1 MNSNQTLLEIEKVK
15 TKIEESLKRYG
26 EYSTELIE
34 LYEEI
39 ADLYCSLNEF
49 EECKKYLLKVLEIK
63 RHFYGETNIAL
74 IKTYDQLAT
83 VSDDKDEIVFYF
95 NEVLRIKKLLY
106 GEKHIETAN
115 TYVELANVY
124 AYVTEFEL
132 AEKYYL
138 IAVDIYSI
146 KDDCGREL
154 MGCYNELASIYWELT
169 NYEEALKYGKKAYNK
184 AIINNI
190 LKPLGDKV
198 KVTIDD
204 EVVFDGKA
212 LLMAFGNGN
221 FYGGGYNC
229 TPCADVSDGLIDYQ
243 IVKKVSVLTFAT
255 LIGKYKKG
263 LIFGNPKYKRIAK
276 SGKAKKIIVESPN
289 TLTICIDGET
299 IHRNKVTIE
308 ILKHKIRFILPKK

>member
-1 MNSNQTLLEIEKVK
+1 MNTNQTLLEIEKVK

-49 EECKKYLLKVLEIK
+49 EECKKYLLKVLKIK
-63 RHFYGETNIAL
+63 KHFYGETNIAL

-124 AYVTEFEL
+124 VYVTEFEL

-154 MGCYNELASIYWELT
+154 IGCYNELASIYWDLS

-184 AIINNI
+184 ALDIYGELHHDTAGHALSVAIMCDEM
-190 LKPLGDKV
+190 DKYEEAV
-198 KVTIDD
+198 EYFELAIKLYTN
-204 EVVFDGKA
+204 
-212 LLMAFGNGN
+212 L
-221 FYGGGYNC
+221 YG
-229 TPCADVSDGLIDYQ
+229 
-243 IVKKVSVLTFAT
+243 
-255 LIGKYKKG
+255 
-263 LIFGNPKYKRIAK
+263 
-276 SGKAKKIIVESPN
+276 E
-289 TLTICIDGET
+289 DGEYT
-299 IHRNKVTIE
+299 IFAKEEYQKTLNK
-308 ILKHKIRFILPKK
+308 KH

>member
-1 MNSNQTLLEIEKVK
+1 MKYYFI
-15 TKIEESLKRYG
+15 
-26 EYSTELIE
+26 
-34 LYEEI
+34 
-39 ADLYCSLNEF
+39 LNPTAGSGIKGKEFLTRF
-49 EECKKYLLKVLEIK
+49 EELKSKNEYDLNIYETIGVGDSTRFVAEICTKYPDEDICIFACGGDGTMNEVVTGVANYSNAILGIVPTGSCNDFLKSFNEYDFMDLEKQVNGTIIKCDLLKVDE
-63 RHFYGETNIAL
+63 FYSLNVTNIGFDA
-74 IKTYDQLAT
+74 KVNYDQ
-83 VSDDKDEIVFYF
+83 IR
-95 NEVLRIKKLLY
+95 LRPKY
-106 GEKHIETAN
+106 N
-115 TYVELANVY
+115 NV
-124 AYVTEFEL
+124 
-132 AEKYYL
+132 
-138 IAVDIYSI
+138 
-146 KDDCGREL
+146 
-154 MGCYNELASIYWELT
+154 
-169 NYEEALKYGKKAYNK
+169 KKAYNK

-204 EVVFDGKA
+204 EVIFDGKA

-243 IVKKVSVLTFAT
+243 IIKKVSVITFAA
-255 LIGKYKKG
+255 LIGKFKKG
-263 LIFGNPKYKRIAK
+263 LIYGNPKYKRIAK

>member
-1 MNSNQTLLEIEKVK
+1 MKYYFI
-15 TKIEESLKRYG
+15 
-26 EYSTELIE
+26 
-34 LYEEI
+34 
-39 ADLYCSLNEF
+39 LNPTAGSGIKGKEFLTRF
-49 EECKKYLLKVLEIK
+49 EELKSKNEYDLNIYETVGVGDSTRFVAEICTKYPDEDICIFACGGDGTMNEVVTGVANYSNAILGIVPTGSCNDFLKSFKDYDFMDLEKQVNGTIINCDLLKVDE
-63 RHFYGETNIAL
+63 FYSLNVTNIGFDA
-74 IKTYDQLAT
+74 KVNYDQ
-83 VSDDKDEIVFYF
+83 IR
-95 NEVLRIKKLLY
+95 LRPKY
-106 GEKHIETAN
+106 N
-115 TYVELANVY
+115 NV
-124 AYVTEFEL
+124 
-132 AEKYYL
+132 
-138 IAVDIYSI
+138 
-146 KDDCGREL
+146 
-154 MGCYNELASIYWELT
+154 
-169 NYEEALKYGKKAYNK
+169 KKAYNK

-263 LIFGNPKYKRIAK
+263 LIFGNPKYKHIAK

>member
-1 MNSNQTLLEIEKVK
+1 MKYYFI
-15 TKIEESLKRYG
+15 
-26 EYSTELIE
+26 
-34 LYEEI
+34 
-39 ADLYCSLNEF
+39 LNPTAGSGIKGKEFLTRF
-49 EECKKYLLKVLEIK
+49 EELKSKNEYDLNIYETVGVGDSTRFVAEICTKYPDEDICIFACGGDGTMNEVVTGVANYSNAILGIVPTGSCNDFLKSFNEYDFMDLEKQVNGTIINCDLLKVDE
-63 RHFYGETNIAL
+63 FYSLNVTNIGFDA
-74 IKTYDQLAT
+74 KVNYDQ
-83 VSDDKDEIVFYF
+83 IR
-95 NEVLRIKKLLY
+95 LRPKY
-106 GEKHIETAN
+106 N
-115 TYVELANVY
+115 NV
-124 AYVTEFEL
+124 
-132 AEKYYL
+132 
-138 IAVDIYSI
+138 
-146 KDDCGREL
+146 
-154 MGCYNELASIYWELT
+154 
-169 NYEEALKYGKKAYNK
+169 KKAYNK

-243 IVKKVSVLTFAT
+243 IIKKVSVITFAA
-255 LIGKYKKG
+255 LIGKFKKG
-263 LIFGNPKYKRIAK
+263 LIYGNPKYKRIAK

>member
-1 MNSNQTLLEIEKVK
+1 MKYYFI
-15 TKIEESLKRYG
+15 
-26 EYSTELIE
+26 
-34 LYEEI
+34 
-39 ADLYCSLNEF
+39 LNPTAGSGIKGKEFLTSF
-49 EECKKYLLKVLEIK
+49 EELKSKNEYDLNIYETVGVGDSTRFVAEICTKYPDEDICIFACGGDGTMNEVVTGVANYSNAILGIVPTGSCNDFLKSFNEYDFMDLEKQVNGTIINCDLLKVDE
-63 RHFYGETNIAL
+63 FYSLNVTNIGFDA
-74 IKTYDQLAT
+74 KVNYDQ
-83 VSDDKDEIVFYF
+83 IR
-95 NEVLRIKKLLY
+95 LRPKY
-106 GEKHIETAN
+106 N
-115 TYVELANVY
+115 NV
-124 AYVTEFEL
+124 
-132 AEKYYL
+132 
-138 IAVDIYSI
+138 
-146 KDDCGREL
+146 
-154 MGCYNELASIYWELT
+154 
-169 NYEEALKYGKKAYNK
+169 KKAYNK

-243 IVKKVSVLTFAT
+243 IIKKVSVITFAA
-255 LIGKYKKG
+255 LIGKFKKG
-263 LIFGNPKYKRIAK
+263 LIYGNPKYKRIAE

>member
-1 MNSNQTLLEIEKVK
+1 MKYYFILNPTAGSGIKGKEFLT
-15 TKIEESLKRYG
+15 R
-26 EYSTELIE
+26 
-34 LYEEI
+34 YEELKSKNEY
-39 ADLYCSLNEF
+39 DLNIYETVGVGDSTRFVAEICTKYPDEDICIFACGGDGTMNEVVTGVANYSNAILGIVPTGSCNDF
-49 EECKKYLLKVLEIK
+49 LKSFNEYDFMDLEKQVNGTIINCDLLKVDE
-63 RHFYGETNIAL
+63 FYSLNVTNIGFDA
-74 IKTYDQLAT
+74 KVNYDQ
-83 VSDDKDEIVFYF
+83 IR
-95 NEVLRIKKLLY
+95 LRPKY
-106 GEKHIETAN
+106 H
-115 TYVELANVY
+115 NV
-124 AYVTEFEL
+124 
-132 AEKYYL
+132 
-138 IAVDIYSI
+138 
-146 KDDCGREL
+146 
-154 MGCYNELASIYWELT
+154 
-169 NYEEALKYGKKAYNK
+169 KKAYNK

-198 KVTIDD
+198 KVTIDG

-255 LIGKYKKG
+255 LIGKFKRG

-276 SGKAKKIIVESPN
+276 SGKAKKIVVESPK